1 MIESDNLLYCSNFFN
16 DIFSF
21 LPKLFNT
28 NSVLIVTAAVTA
40 VATVVI
46 AFYTA
51 KLTKA
56 NEINKQLLA
65 IEKEYREFEKLIKIF
80 ELFLKGYEAT
90 ITKEIEEKIIE
101 YANNNYKIKHIKYK
115 NIDTLIAIFGE
126 IINGTPKN
134 SSLIM
139 SMFDN
144 KTFSIMTYL
153 FLQENKIIKNKE
165 LIIKKLNLNEKKNI
179 ISKEDKYKTLD
190 TALLTKLNKNNL
202 HNLYHFIYK
211 KIMEQ
216 SNAD

>member
-202 HNLYHFIYK
+202 HNLSHFIHK